1 MARADKSKSC
11 PERKSKI
18 KTKDGLTVAAGLLA
32 ILLGAMPL
40 NGYFG
45 YLRDASSFHQD
56 AFIGGAWHLLAGMV
70 PFGAGILLL
79 AFSKTSTRQISAVLL
94 CGVAGG
100 LVLSLSSIITGN
112 DCHPWLGWL
121 AIVAVGWALAVLIRL
136 TRSTWHHQTL
146 NPTGNSLAS

>member
-1 MARADKSKSC
+1 M
-11 PERKSKI
+11 
-18 KTKDGLTVAAGLLA
+18 KTKDGLMVAAGLLA

-56 AFIGGAWHLLAGMV
+56 ALVGGRWHLLSGAV
-70 PFGAGILLL
+70 PFVAGVSLL
-79 AFSKTSTRQISAVLL
+79 AFSRTSTRQISGVLL

-100 LVLSLSSIITGN
+100 LALSLSSIITGN
-112 DCHPWLGWL
+112 DCHRWLSWL

-146 NPTGNSLAS
+146 NPTGNRPAS